1 MVFVVRHLHPDG
13 GAAHVALIIGALGAV
28 GVGEPHGR
36 RVGRAGTEVADPIA
50 RRHRVQYVQP
60 RVQHAEHDFGVE
72 GTKDLARVALLLV
85 LELDIE
91 NVAGELRKSEPFR
104 LRGSIDVDFAPVLT
118 GSHRP
123 FLPPSSTY
131 SCTHELVVEE
141 WNAIVSS
148 EASPPV
154 RRCASARSGLRPNT
168 R

>member
-1 MVFVVRHLHPDG
+1 
-13 GAAHVALIIGALGAV
+13 
-28 GVGEPHGR
+28 
-36 RVGRAGTEVADPIA
+36 GTEVADPIA

-168 R
+168 RRKCAPTLRGQPSWQIHRRPWCAVTLGPPRSPNIPE